1 MTAKS
6 NLSGAVTNQI
16 DKKMFCRNL
25 NKLQNYYTLQKNMWL
40 KKMQFHVSEKIKKRL
55 NERRSVRIQD
65 SYNADTFSE
74 EDR

>member
-1 MTAKS
+1 
-6 NLSGAVTNQI
+6 
-16 DKKMFCRNL
+16 
-25 NKLQNYYTLQKNMWL
+25 MWL

-55 NERRSVRIQD
+55 NERRSVRIQV